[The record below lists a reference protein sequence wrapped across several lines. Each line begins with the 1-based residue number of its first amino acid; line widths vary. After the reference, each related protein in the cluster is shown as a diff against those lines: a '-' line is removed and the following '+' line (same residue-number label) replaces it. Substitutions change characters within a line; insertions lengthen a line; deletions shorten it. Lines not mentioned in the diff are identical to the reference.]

1 MHGFLDEEVYMVPP
15 AGYSKAKVG
24 QVCRL
29 KKSIYGLK
37 QASKQWNKELTK
49 FLVSITWFHSI

>member
-37 QASKQWNKELTK
+37 QASK
-49 FLVSITWFHSI
+49 